1 MKEELEQIANKHNIE
16 LKEVVEVARE
26 LIDKIEEEM
35 EVYRY
40 GDMVLTK
47 YGKGEIKNIFDI
59 IMEDGKTLKGFTVEV
74 YINTGGYLGPVYEK
88 MLVMCDERE
97 VEKCKE

>member
-1 MKEELEQIANKHNIE
+1 MKEELQQIANKHDME
-16 LKEVVEVARE
+16 LKEVVGVARE

-35 EVYRY
+35 KVFRY

-59 IMEDGKTLKGFTVEV
+59 VLEDGKTLKGFVVEV
-74 YINTGGYLGPVYEK
+74 YMDGGGYLGPVYEK
-88 MLVMCDERE
+88 RLVICDERE
-97 VEKCKE
+97 VEKLKE